1 MSENENKKVIYQKSV
16 GISAL
21 PYVFAAVVLPALIVY
36 IGEKVINQ
44 EHGDI
49 NRILIGT
56 AVILLLGGV
65 VTFIAYKKLNSIIQL
80 VINMLLG
87 SYLRIREGDL
97 TTQFTM
103 KENRLFT
110 SQIDPSKH
118 YTHQN
123 ELQNITRAFS
133 DMTHNFKDMVSRIQ
147 EQTNSVFRM
156 SSELTEIAKQTNKS
170 TEEVS
175 QTIVSIA
182 EETFIQTIETKQM
195 AEDVK
200 ILSDYF
206 TQIEESLLRIGG
218 YMEETNEANSINQ
231 THMTNIDI
239 NGKKSNETLKT
250 LMDSIFEVNDYV
262 QKVQTMTKVISDISD
277 QTNLLALNASIEA
290 AHAGEQGK
298 GFAVVAEEVR
308 KLAEQSTIASN
319 DISEIIEIVQE
330 KSKEMVDNV
339 RQTSENGATQSEA
352 IKETLSSAKIVSDQV
367 ILVTNEITETIK
379 LTDEMNGKKDFLLN
393 STKEI
398 LLVAENNAAGIEEV
412 SANTEEILATME
424 EFSAKI
430 AEMNVIS
437 HQLKE
442 KTDLFITQDN
452 KEATLKIIEKLK
464 K

>member
-36 IGEKVINQ
+36 IGEKVISQ
-44 EHGDI
+44 ELGDI

-118 YTHQN
+118 YTHKN

-200 ILSDYF
+200 VLSDYF

-250 LMDSIFEVNDYV
+250 LMESIFEVNDYV

-277 QTNLLALNASIEA
+277 
-290 AHAGEQGK
+290 
-298 GFAVVAEEVR
+298 
-308 KLAEQSTIASN
+308 
-319 DISEIIEIVQE
+319 
-330 KSKEMVDNV
+330 
-339 RQTSENGATQSEA
+339 
-352 IKETLSSAKIVSDQV
+352 
-367 ILVTNEITETIK
+367 
-379 LTDEMNGKKDFLLN
+379 
-393 STKEI
+393 
-398 LLVAENNAAGIEEV
+398 
-412 SANTEEILATME
+412 
-424 EFSAKI
+424 
-430 AEMNVIS
+430 
-437 HQLKE
+437 
-442 KTDLFITQDN
+442 
-452 KEATLKIIEKLK
+452 
-464 K
+464 

>member
-36 IGEKVINQ
+36 IGEKVISQ
-44 EHGDI
+44 ELGDI

-65 VTFIAYKKLNSIIQL
+65 VTFIAYKKLNSI
-80 VINMLLG
+80 
-87 SYLRIREGDL
+87 
-97 TTQFTM
+97 
-103 KENRLFT
+103 
-110 SQIDPSKH
+110 
-118 YTHQN
+118 
-123 ELQNITRAFS
+123 
-133 DMTHNFKDMVSRIQ
+133 
-147 EQTNSVFRM
+147 
-156 SSELTEIAKQTNKS
+156 
-170 TEEVS
+170 
-175 QTIVSIA
+175 
-182 EETFIQTIETKQM
+182 IQTIETKQM

-250 LMDSIFEVNDYV
+250 LMESIFEVNDYI

-339 RQTSENGATQSEA
+339 RQTSENGATQSNA

-367 ILVTNEITETIK
+367 ILVTNEISETIK
-379 LTDEMNGKKDFLLN
+379 LTDEMKGKKDFLLN

-424 EFSAKI
+424 EFSANI

>member
-36 IGEKVINQ
+36 IGEKVISQ
-44 EHGDI
+44 ELGDI

-200 ILSDYF
+200 VLSDYF

-250 LMDSIFEVNDYV
+250 LMESIFEVNDYV

-277 QTNLLALNASIEA
+277 
-290 AHAGEQGK
+290 
-298 GFAVVAEEVR
+298 
-308 KLAEQSTIASN
+308 
-319 DISEIIEIVQE
+319 
-330 KSKEMVDNV
+330 
-339 RQTSENGATQSEA
+339 
-352 IKETLSSAKIVSDQV
+352 
-367 ILVTNEITETIK
+367 
-379 LTDEMNGKKDFLLN
+379 
-393 STKEI
+393 
-398 LLVAENNAAGIEEV
+398 
-412 SANTEEILATME
+412 
-424 EFSAKI
+424 
-430 AEMNVIS
+430 
-437 HQLKE
+437 
-442 KTDLFITQDN
+442 
-452 KEATLKIIEKLK
+452 
-464 K
+464 

>member
-21 PYVFAAVVLPALIVY
+21 PYVFAAVLLPALIVY

-44 EHGDI
+44 ELGDI

-123 ELQNITRAFS
+123 EIQNITRAFS

-175 QTIVSIA
+175 QTIVSI
-182 EETFIQTIETKQM
+182 
-195 AEDVK
+195 
-200 ILSDYF
+200 
-206 TQIEESLLRIGG
+206 
-218 YMEETNEANSINQ
+218 
-231 THMTNIDI
+231 
-239 NGKKSNETLKT
+239 
-250 LMDSIFEVNDYV
+250 
-262 QKVQTMTKVISDISD
+262 
-277 QTNLLALNASIEA
+277 
-290 AHAGEQGK
+290 
-298 GFAVVAEEVR
+298 AEEVR

-367 ILVTNEITETIK
+367 ILVTSEISETIK
-379 LTDEMNGKKDFLLN
+379 LTDEMKGKKDFLLN

-398 LLVAENNAAGIEEV
+398 LLV
-412 SANTEEILATME
+412 
-424 EFSAKI
+424 

-452 KEATLKIIEKLK
+452 KEATLKIIEKIEEIKRRTSAQLK
-464 K
+464 FFFLWFSRRRIV